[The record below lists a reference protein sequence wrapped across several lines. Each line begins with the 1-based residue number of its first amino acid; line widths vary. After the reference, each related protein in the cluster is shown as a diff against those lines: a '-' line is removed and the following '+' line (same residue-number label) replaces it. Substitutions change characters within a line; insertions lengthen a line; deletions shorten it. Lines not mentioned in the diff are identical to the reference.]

1 MKKSAQSQ
9 KGSGI
14 IAFIAIPLVISA
26 IVMIVGGV
34 SGPRETPSGQNGTVA
49 AERATTDTQ

>member
-1 MKKSAQSQ
+1 MQKNKSNQ

-26 IVMIVGGV
+26 IVMLVGGA
-34 SGPRETPSGQNGTVA
+34 SGSKDTAAIHNGTVA
-49 AERATTDTQ
+49 AENATTGKP

>member
-1 MKKSAQSQ
+1 MQKNKSSQ

-26 IVMIVGGV
+26 IVMLVGGA
-34 SGPRETPSGQNGTVA
+34 SGPRETPSGHNGTVA
-49 AERATTDTQ
+49 AENATTGQQ

>member
-1 MKKSAQSQ
+1 MQKNKSSQ

-26 IVMIVGGV
+26 IVMIVGGA
-34 SGPRETPSGQNGTVA
+34 SGPRETPTGQNGTVA
-49 AERATTDTQ
+49 AENVTTGKP